1 MTTTLLQQITLI
13 STATVLTYLLVK
25 RVSATPFGSSS
36 SQWVRH
42 TNSDGRAFYRRK
54 GDDGSCTLA
63 APGGGASVV
72 EKAEVKLHALCKAE
86 AWFEERWVRLTG
98 TTSAQVAK
106 DTKDTTTFNGLTVD
120 IHQYIPPSWA
130 SKLKV
135 PTHQLKLGHL
145 PTPIHRWNIPNLE
158 QSNSTTS
165 GEQYQNYSEY
175 VQFYIKRDDY
185 SGSEMSGNKVRKLE
199 FLLADALQKKC
210 NSVITVGG
218 IQSNHCRATAVACA
232 RVGLKAHLV
241 LRTSH
246 STTEVSL
253 YQSLFWICSQNI
265 YST

>member
-1 MTTTLLQQITLI
+1 MTTTLLQQITLV

-25 RVSATPFGSSS
+25 RVSALRFGSSS

-63 APGGGASVV
+63 APGGGVSVV
-72 EKAEVKLHALCKAE
+72 EKAEVKLHALCSAE

-98 TTSAQVAK
+98 ATPADDDAEMA
-106 DTKDTTTFNGLTVD
+106 KDTTTFNGVTVD
-120 IHQYIPPSWA
+120 IHQYTPPTWA

-145 PTPIHRWNIPNLE
+145 PTPIHRWNIPN
-158 QSNSTTS
+158 STTS
-165 GEQYQNYSEY
+165 GEQSQN

-199 FLLADALQKKC
+199 FLIADALQKKC

-253 YQSLFWICSQNI
+253 
-265 YST
+265 

>member
-1 MTTTLLQQITLI
+1 MTTTLLQQITLV

-25 RVSATPFGSSS
+25 RVSALRFGSSS

-63 APGGGASVV
+63 APGGGVSVV
-72 EKAEVKLHALCKAE
+72 EKAEVKMHALCNAE

-98 TTSAQVAK
+98 ATPADDDAEMA
-106 DTKDTTTFNGLTVD
+106 KDTTTFNGVTVD
-120 IHQYIPPSWA
+120 IHQYTPPTWA

-145 PTPIHRWNIPNLE
+145 PTPIHRWNIP
-158 QSNSTTS
+158 TTS
-165 GEQYQNYSEY
+165 GEQYQN

-199 FLLADALQKKC
+199 FLIADALQKKC

-253 YQSLFWICSQNI
+253 
-265 YST
+265 